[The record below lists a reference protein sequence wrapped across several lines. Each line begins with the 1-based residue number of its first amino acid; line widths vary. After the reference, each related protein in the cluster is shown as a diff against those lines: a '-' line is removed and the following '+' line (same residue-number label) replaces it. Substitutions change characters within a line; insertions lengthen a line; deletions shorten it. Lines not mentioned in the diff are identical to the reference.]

1 MNKQVSAIL
10 QCGPLVLLCTSIAAT
25 ATPIRL
31 TVRPRGTNR
40 VELIFGP
47 VTPDVYYE
55 VLARTNGS
63 EGYWRSLAG
72 YNSGSNKTITATC
85 DLGGIPGLTLKT
97 LNNWTFVA
105 GRWDDPNGDML
116 PPLYKE
122 LALRIDPYA
131 SADPY
136 GLIMGDG
143 WSNIQKLQ
151 NDMNPFMWYQP
162 PAPHPEI
169 KFMQGGT
176 NDQRHGTAILTWQV
190 QYGPVPD
197 YFLIERAVRTP
208 RPMTNNPYWQQR
220 PPGGLPGRTFTN
232 RPPNFPQ
239 GFGRPGWQREDPFV
253 TGPFQVVA
261 RSIGQPGVRDYRYVE
276 TNVDTLFQPLYR
288 IQPHYSPP
296 LHAHLDQVNTTSI
309 RKTIISVTAQP
320 TTNGYVLT
328 VPHPIPYAWYLLLVR
343 DKSDS
348 QWRASGY
355 FASGT
360 NRNPVHLRVDKRGMM
375 SGGQSPIAM
384 PEVKF
389 LPDVV
394 EPEFVAGWGE
404 DSDGDG
410 LPDVYEVLVTH
421 TEPDNA
427 DTGETGILD
436 GYKEMTS
443 DGWSNLEK
451 FRRRVDPLRPAHPP
465 PTVELKQPTA
475 IEIMKAMTPTSG
487 LSCEPEI
494 EIRTNGAV
502 RYQAIEQAPW
512 MLSKILNYRQPNDR
526 RTFDVRISWQF
537 AEPKP
542 RQYDGGALPA
552 YEALE
557 PLLERVN
564 LQLFEAFKAKLDT
577 NPPLSRSET
586 SNAMAAIERVYRQ
599 GEMDKG
605 IVMAELMTLQDN
617 QLQDFYGKVVDQH
630 GQPVPGANVTAQV
643 NLSSARGSTQQTQTD
658 ANGLFQFTGLR
669 GRSLYVTPEKP
680 GFQIQGHGLGE
691 KGANEPETSPTQRA
705 AYTMWKLRGPEPMIH
720 KELSCRTLQP
730 DGRVYSVD
738 FVKNQIAEGANTP
751 ADMTI
756 QIQRPPEI
764 KPREKFDWSFTM
776 AANGGGFIEVTND
789 AYLNEAPESGYHQRY
804 QMTRYATN
812 VLNYSTWPIYRT
824 DRTFYIKSRGGRV
837 YGHFQIKELEPD
849 YRGKAA
855 LRIESYIN
863 PAGSRNLEFDPA
875 KQVR

>member
-1 MNKQVSAIL
+1 MNKQLLA
-10 QCGPLVLLCTSIAAT
+10 VLRFGVLMLLATSITVT

-31 TVRPRGTNR
+31 TVRPRGTNQ
-40 VELIFGP
+40 VELAFGP
-47 VTPDVYYE
+47 VTPDVDYQ
-55 VLARTNGS
+55 VLARTNGP
-63 EGYWRSLAG
+63 EGYWKSLAG
-72 YNSGSNKTITATC
+72 YNSGSNRSIAAAC
-85 DLGGIPGLTLKT
+85 DLGAIPGLNLKT
-97 LNNWTFVA
+97 LSNWTFVA
-105 GRWDDPNGDML
+105 GRWDDPHGDML

-136 GLIMGDG
+136 GQIMGDG

-151 NDMNPFMWYQP
+151 WGWNPFIWCHP
-162 PAPHPEI
+162 PELHSEL
-169 KFMQGGT
+169 KFMQGSTSDVRRG
-176 NDQRHGTAILTWQV
+176 NAILTWQV

-197 YFLIERAVRTP
+197 YFLVERATRTM
-208 RPMTNNPYWQQR
+208 RPMTNNPYGPRR
-220 PPGGLPGRTFTN
+220 PPGGLPGRAFTN
-232 RPPNFPQ
+232 RPPYFPQ
-239 GFGRPGWQREDPFV
+239 GFGRPGSQREDPFV
-253 TGPFQVVA
+253 TGPFRMVA
-261 RSIGQPGVRDYRYVE
+261 RSIGQPGVHDYRYVE

-296 LHAHLDQVNTTSI
+296 LHAHLDQVNTAGI
-309 RKTIISVTAQP
+309 RDTILSVPAQS
-320 TTNGYVLT
+320 TTNGYGLT

-343 DKSDS
+343 DKNDP

-360 NRNPVHLRVDKRGMM
+360 NRNPVHLHVDKRGMM
-375 SGGQSPIAM
+375 SEGQSPIAM
-384 PEVKF
+384 PEAKF

-427 DTGETGILD
+427 DTSEAGILD
-436 GYKEMTS
+436 GYKETTS

-475 IEIMKAMTPTSG
+475 IEIMKALTPTTD
-487 LSCEPEI
+487 LSCEPEVD
-494 EIRTNGAV
+494 IRTNGAV
-502 RYQAIEQAPW
+502 RYQAIEQAPQ
-512 MLSKILNYRQPNDR
+512 MLSKILNYRQPSEHR
-526 RTFDVRISWQF
+526 PFDLRISWRF

-542 RQYDGGALPA
+542 RQFDGRAPA
-552 YEALE
+552 AYQSLE
-557 PLLERVN
+557 PLLARVN
-564 LQLFEAFKAKLDT
+564 LQLFEAFNAKLT
-577 NPPLSRSET
+577 NKPPLSRTET
-586 SNAMAAIERVYRQ
+586 SNTMAAIMHAYRE
-599 GEMDKG
+599 GEIDKG
-605 IVMAELMTLQDN
+605 VAMAEMMTLEGN
-617 QLQDFYGKVVDQH
+617 QSQDFYGKVVDQY
-630 GQPVPGANVTAQV
+630 GQPVPGANVTAEV
-643 NLSSARGSTQQTQTD
+643 HVSSGPGSTQRTQTD

-691 KGANEPETSPTQRA
+691 RGANGPETMPTQRA
-705 AYTMWKLRGPEPMIH
+705 VYTMWKLKGPEPMIH
-720 KELSCRTLQP
+720 KELSSRTIQP
-730 DGRVYSVD
+730 DGRFYTVD
-738 FVKNQIAEGANTP
+738 FIKSQITEGTNTP
-751 ADMTI
+751 GDMTI
-756 QIQRPPEI
+756 QIQRSPEI
-764 KPREKFDWSFTM
+764 KPREKCDWSFTM

-789 AYLNEAPESGYHQRY
+789 AYLNAAPERGYQQQY

-812 VLNYSTWPIYRT
+812 LVNYSTWPLYRT
-824 DRTFYIKSRGGRV
+824 DRTFYVTSRGGQV

-875 KQVR
+875 KQAQ

>member
-1 MNKQVSAIL
+1 ME
-10 QCGPLVLLCTSIAAT
+10 
-25 ATPIRL
+25 L
-31 TVRPRGTNR
+31 T
-40 VELIFGP
+40 FGP
-47 VTPDVYYE
+47 VMPDGYYQ
-55 VLARTNGS
+55 VLARTNGP
-63 EGYWRSLAG
+63 EGHWKSLAG
-72 YNSGSNKTITATC
+72 YNSGSNTSITATC
-85 DLGGIPGLTLKT
+85 DLGAIPGLTLKT

-105 GRWDDPNGDML
+105 GPWDDPHGDML

-136 GLIMGDG
+136 GQIMGDG

-151 NDMNPFMWYQP
+151 SGMNPFMWCQP
-162 PAPHPEI
+162 PQLHSEV
-169 KFMQGGT
+169 KFMQGSTSDVRRG
-176 NDQRHGTAILTWQV
+176 NAILTWQV

-208 RPMTNNPYWQQR
+208 RPMTNNPYSQRR

-239 GFGRPGWQREDPFV
+239 GLGRPGWQREDPFV
-253 TGPFQVVA
+253 TGTSQVVA
-261 RSIGQPGVRDYRYVE
+261 RSIGQPGVHDYRYVE
-276 TNVDTLFQPLYR
+276 TNIDTLFQPLYR

-296 LHAHLDQVNTTSI
+296 LHAHLAQANTAGI
-309 RKTIISVTAQP
+309 RNTIISVTAQP

-343 DKSDS
+343 DKNDP

-360 NRNPVHLRVDKRGMM
+360 NRNPVHLRADKRGMM
-375 SGGQSPIAM
+375 SEGQSPIAM
-384 PEVKF
+384 PQVNF

-394 EPEFVAGWGE
+394 NPEFVAGWGE
-404 DSDGDG
+404 DSDSDG

-443 DGWSNLEK
+443 DRWSNLEK
-451 FRRRVDPLRPAHPP
+451 FRRRVDPLHPAHPP

-475 IEIMKAMTPTSG
+475 IEIMKAMTPTTD
-487 LSCEPEI
+487 LSCEPGI

-512 MLSKILNYRQPNDR
+512 MLSKILNYRQPNEHR
-526 RTFDVRISWQF
+526 PFDVRISWRF

-542 RQYDGGALPA
+542 RQYDGREPA
-552 YEALE
+552 AYQSLE
-557 PLLERVN
+557 PLLARVN
-564 LQLFEAFKAKLDT
+564 LQLFEVFNAKLT
-577 NPPLSRSET
+577 NNPPLSRTET
-586 SNAMAAIERVYRQ
+586 SNAMAAIDRAYRQ

-605 IVMAELMTLQDN
+605 IVMAEMMMLQDN
-617 QLQDFYGKVVDQH
+617 QSQDFYGKVVDQY
-630 GQPVPGANVTAQV
+630 GKPVPAANVTAEV
-643 NLSSARGSTQQTQTD
+643 NRSSGRGSTQRTQTD

-691 KGANEPETSPTQRA
+691 RGANGPETSPTQRA
-705 AYTMWKLRGPEPMIH
+705 AYTMWNLKGPEPMIH
-720 KELSCRTLQP
+720 KEMSSRTIQP
-730 DGRVYSVD
+730 DGRVYTVD
-738 FVKNQIAEGANTP
+738 FIKNQITEGTNTP
-751 ADMTI
+751 GDMTI
-756 QIQRPPEI
+756 QIQRPPDI

-789 AYLNEAPESGYHQRY
+789 AYLNEAPGDGYQRQY
-804 QMTRYATN
+804 QMVRYATN
-812 VLNYSTWPIYRT
+812 VLNYSTWPLYRT
-824 DRTFYIKSRGGRV
+824 DRTFYLKSRGGQV

-855 LRIESYIN
+855 LRIESFIN
-863 PAGSRNLEFDPA
+863 PSGSRNLEFDPA
-875 KQVR
+875 KQLQ